1 MGRFEMYHLAAASS
15 PRQAKLESD
24 LFEDVMEE

>member
-1 MGRFEMYHLAAASS
+1 MGRFEMYHLAATSS